1 LLKKLSSTVDQAD
14 VNAYKS
20 IDEELETLY
29 SESRAKETIVKK
41 MKDEMSEKAKHLFI
55 ETSLIN

>member
-1 LLKKLSSTVDQAD
+1 M
-14 VNAYKS
+14 NAYKS